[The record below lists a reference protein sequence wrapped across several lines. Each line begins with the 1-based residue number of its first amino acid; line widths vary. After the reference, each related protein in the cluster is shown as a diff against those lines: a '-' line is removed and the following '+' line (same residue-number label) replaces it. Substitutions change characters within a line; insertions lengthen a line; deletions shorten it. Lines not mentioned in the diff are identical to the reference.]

1 MAGRTLMHMLL
12 LTAAKLP
19 VVPVSAIKLVAALT
33 VLVGIVGGLG
43 IGGEEGDGSIRG
55 IKLSLL
61 LLLSPVPPC
70 HFNFN
75 PRAASSAGIATNP
88 LRRFV
93 AVAATLCPFFC
104 LEGMHLSLEWVQ
116 MPQEWQ

>member
-1 MAGRTLMHMLL
+1 MTGRTLMHMLL
-12 LTAAKLP
+12 LTAAKFP
-19 VVPVSAIKLVAALT
+19 AVPVSAIKFFTALA
-33 VLVGIVGGLG
+33 VLVGIVGGLD

-93 AVAATLCPFFC
+93 AVAATLCPV
-104 LEGMHLSLEWVQ
+104 LRLAGMHLSLEWVQ
-116 MPQEWQ
+116 MPQEWK

>member
-19 VVPVSAIKLVAALT
+19 IVLVSAMKLVAALD
-33 VLVGIVGGLG
+33 VLVGIVSGLY
-43 IGGEEGDGSIRG
+43 IGREEGGGSIRG
-55 IKLSLL
+55 IKLLLL

-75 PRAASSAGIATNP
+75 PRAAISAGIVTNP

-93 AVAATLCPFFC
+93 AVAATLCPFLR
-104 LEGMHLSLEWVQ
+104 LEGMHLSLEWVK
-116 MPQEWQ
+116 MPEEWQ

>member
-12 LTAAKLP
+12 LTSAKLP
-19 VVPVSAIKLVAALT
+19 VIPVSEIKLVAALT

-61 LLLSPVPPC
+61 FLLSPVLPC
-70 HFNFN
+70 HFIFN
-75 PRAASSAGIATNP
+75 PRAASSAGIATDP
-88 LRRFV
+88 LRQFV
-93 AVAATLCPFFC
+93 AVAATLCPFFR
-104 LEGMHLSLEWVQ
+104 LEGMHLFLEWLQ
-116 MPQEWQ
+116 MPMK